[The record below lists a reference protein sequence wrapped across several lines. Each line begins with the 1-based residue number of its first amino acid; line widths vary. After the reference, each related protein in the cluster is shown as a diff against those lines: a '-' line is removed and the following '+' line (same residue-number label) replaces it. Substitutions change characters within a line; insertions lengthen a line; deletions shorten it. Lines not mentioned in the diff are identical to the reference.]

1 MRITLEIED
10 AEPGSIV
17 TVIVDEVYHLEF
29 DPEPDPGGEAPE
41 EEEIPLIRAIGGKG

>member
-17 TVIVDEVYHLEF
+17 TVIVDEAYQF
-29 DPEPDPGGEAPE
+29 DPEDPEP
-41 EEEIPLIRAIGGKG
+41 EEIPEEVKFKTVRAIGDAA